1 MTGYGEASQANE
13 RLVVQAEVR
22 AVNNRYL
29 KVSLRTVEP
38 FHVWEADIEK
48 VIRRTVKRGT
58 VQVYLRVQRPARG
71 SDFVINAVALQSYV
85 HQLQQ
90 LARQLALS
98 DGGQSLFTQVLSLP
112 GVVPEPALAA
122 FNAEEDW
129 PVVEQTVEAAVAR
142 LQQMRQ
148 EEGRAMATQLLHLR
162 DRIGE
167 ELAQIQSRSPLVVS
181 AYRERLYERVR
192 TLLSE
197 LDVQIDRKDLI
208 REVALFAER
217 ADISEETVRLASH
230 LMQFGEALQEADS
243 PGRKLEFLIQE
254 MFRETNTMGAKAS
267 DVEISRHVVE
277 IKGILEKI
285 RELVQNVE

>member
-129 PVVEQTVEAAVAR
+129 PVVEQTVEAAVAC

-148 EEGRAMATQLLHLR
+148 EEGRAMSTQLLHLR
-162 DRIGE
+162 DRIGK